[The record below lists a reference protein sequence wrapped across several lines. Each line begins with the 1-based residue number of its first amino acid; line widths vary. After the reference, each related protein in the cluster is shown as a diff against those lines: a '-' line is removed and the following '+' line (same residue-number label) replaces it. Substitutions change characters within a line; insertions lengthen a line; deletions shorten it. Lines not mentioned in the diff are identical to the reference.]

1 MTTSTAIVTTAPE
14 GTFEIRDIT
23 LKEMRSDEIVVRM
36 VATGVCHTDF
46 SCANGTIPVPSPI
59 ILGHEGAGVVE
70 CVGPDVYHVQVGDHV
85 VLSFPACGA
94 ELWGSIVIYGVG
106 SVGLAG
112 VMSAAKLTPAARIV
126 AVDVSEEKL
135 QAASKLGATH
145 VINSSEQDVVKAV
158 RDLTNGNGSD
168 CAFDTTGNGKVI
180 EAMIAASTNTAKVA
194 SVGSSPIGHF
204 VNIEVAS
211 WIGRGISYSG
221 ACQGSAVPRVT
232 VPHVAPDP
240 ASRAIHFA
248 EHSMNGNHSSAG
260 FSELFQDPSKVV
272 DEYKIPDVPLG
283 SSRNVKAIYIG
294 MGMSGIDFAYH
305 AGKVPNLEVQLY
317 EKNDAPGGTW
327 LENQYPGCACD
338 VPIATYQYR
347 WALKPDWDH
356 YYAYQPD
363 ILKYLQDV
371 AEEHDLTRF
380 CKFKHQVTSAEW
392 LEDKGKWRVAVM
404 EDNDPSK
411 IRYDEAEFLINGSG
425 ILNSWKW
432 PDIAGRKEFKGDMV
446 HSARWDKNVDL
457 KGKRIAVI
465 GIGSS
470 AIQVVPSVLE
480 QSEKLY
486 VFARSKTWITP
497 GYASKYAGPDDSDE
511 LKKRWRN
518 DSTDYLRYVKSIELD
533 LSGIW
538 KMFLKE
544 GSANAEATEFARHIM
559 ENKLNHRKDLIEG
572 LVPTEFPFGCRRP
585 TPGTGFLEA
594 LANPKTTLLKGG
606 IKAFDATG

>member
-1 MTTSTAIVTTAPE
+1 
-14 GTFEIRDIT
+14 
-23 LKEMRSDEIVVRM
+23 
-36 VATGVCHTDF
+36 
-46 SCANGTIPVPSPI
+46 
-59 ILGHEGAGVVE
+59 
-70 CVGPDVYHVQVGDHV
+70 
-85 VLSFPACGA
+85 
-94 ELWGSIVIYGVG
+94 
-106 SVGLAG
+106 
-112 VMSAAKLTPAARIV
+112 
-126 AVDVSEEKL
+126 
-135 QAASKLGATH
+135 
-145 VINSSEQDVVKAV
+145 
-158 RDLTNGNGSD
+158 
-168 CAFDTTGNGKVI
+168 
-180 EAMIAASTNTAKVA
+180 
-194 SVGSSPIGHF
+194 
-204 VNIEVAS
+204 
-211 WIGRGISYSG
+211 
-221 ACQGSAVPRVT
+221 
-232 VPHVAPDP
+232 
-240 ASRAIHFA
+240 
-248 EHSMNGNHSSAG
+248 MNANHSSAG
-260 FSELFQDPSKVV
+260 FSEPPQDPSKVL
-272 DEYKIPDVPLG
+272 DEYKIPDVSFG

-305 AGKVPNLEVQLY
+305 AQKVPNLEVQLY

-356 YYAYQPD
+356 YYAHQPD

-411 IRYDEAEFLINGSG
+411 IRYDEAEFLINGTG

-432 PDIAGRKEFKGDMV
+432 PDIPGRDEFKGDMV

-480 QSEKLY
+480 QAEKLY

-497 GYASKYAGPDDSDE
+497 GYASKYAGPDGTNLVYSDE
-511 LKKRWRN
+511 LKKRWR
-518 DSTDYLRYVKSIELD
+518 DDPTDYLRYVKSIELD

-606 IKAFDATG
+606 IKSFDTTGIIRENGEHVDADMICCCTGFDTTFRPRFPILVRGQNVQDAFDGVNQKPSYLGLTTPGVPNYFVSYAPNSPFLQGSASMGIEMQNHYFLKVIQKCQTELIKELSVKKEVGLEFTQHCDLYVNRGVWTGPCPSWYKGGIAHGKPAIWPGSRAHSLKAIEHVRFEDYDIKYIYQNRFAYLGNGFHEIESSNADVTWYYGLLDGKNEAPAWEE